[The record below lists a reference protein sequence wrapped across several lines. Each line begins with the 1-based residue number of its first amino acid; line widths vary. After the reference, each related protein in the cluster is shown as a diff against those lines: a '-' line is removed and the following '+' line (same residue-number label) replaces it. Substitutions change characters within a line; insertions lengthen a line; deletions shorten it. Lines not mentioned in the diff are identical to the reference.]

1 MWNYDEGQTANSH
14 QPREAKPMKQL
25 ESFTV
30 EQFRGL
36 RNLDMQGLG
45 RINLLVGA
53 NNAGKSSVLE
63 ALSCYC
69 RPLDGFHWLETGL
82 KRFGRTGGVSRIEA
96 VKWLFPQSSGSSPL
110 RSYEQGQAVMRST
123 GQYGIEECRAEFEEF
138 EAIRRPRK
146 GAAAQEVVET
156 LAGGVSGQDTGLG
169 RRGAELRLHIQLA
182 SNVSWPGPSRS
193 SRNRQLTIWDDK
205 TIIKRRPRDEILLP
219 VESLSAH
226 QIQGDSASAEKFSEF
241 RKMGLYA
248 EATDILRQ
256 LDAGV
261 RDVLVLAESGG
272 IGRLYI
278 KHAQTGLTPLGATG
292 DGLRRCL
299 QIAMT
304 IPRVRN
310 GILLV
315 DEIESALHV
324 SALARVFR
332 LLASACKEHNVQLFA
347 TTHSLEAVDTILQA
361 ALADSQIDLVSYRLG
376 NVPQGTTVVRLDES
390 TLATVRNELG
400 QEVR

>member
-1 MWNYDEGQTANSH
+1 
-14 QPREAKPMKQL
+14 MKQL

-82 KRFGRTGGVSRIEA
+82 KRFDRTRGVSRIEA
-96 VKWLFPQSSGSSPL
+96 VKWLFRQSSSPSPIQ
-110 RSYEQGQAVMRST
+110 SYERGRAMMRSS
-123 GQYGIEECRAEFEEF
+123 GGYCIEECRAEFEEF
-138 EAIRRPRK
+138 EAIRRREK
-146 GAAAQEVVET
+146 GSAAQEVVET
-156 LAGGVSGQDTGLG
+156 LAGDVSGQDPGLG
-169 RRGAELRLHIQLA
+169 RRGAELRLHVKAGSNDPLA
-182 SNVSWPGPSRS
+182 YVPSRS
-193 SRNRQLTIWDDK
+193 TRLDRQLTIWDDR
-205 TIIKRRPRDEILLP
+205 TIIKRRPRDEMLLSLP
-219 VESLSAH
+219 VELLNAR
-226 QIQGDSASAEKFSEF
+226 QIQADSASAEKFSEF
-241 RKMGLYA
+241 RKLGLYA
-248 EATDILRQ
+248 EAVDILRH
-256 LDAGV
+256 LDEGV

-272 IGRLYI
+272 IGRLYMD
-278 KHAQTGLTPLGATG
+278 HARTGMTPLSACG
-292 DGLRRCL
+292 DGVRRSL

-324 SALARVFR
+324 SALASVFR
-332 LLASACKEHNVQLFA
+332 LLAIACKEHNVQLFA
-347 TTHSLEAVDTILQA
+347 TTHSLEAVDTILEA
-361 ALADSQIDLVSYRLG
+361 SLVDSRIDLVSYRLASA
-376 NVPQGTTVVRLDES
+376 PQGTTVRRLDEP

-400 QEVR
+400 HEVR